1 MIIMEF
7 KMHENGFQSD
17 FDFGRLTI
25 SGKDQ
30 FGFRPYALLVSS
42 IAGCSGSVLKQI
54 LQKMR
59 IDFTDIHITAN
70 VKRNPEIA
78 NRVEEISLLFTI
90 FGDNISESKVEKALA
105 LTSKNCAI
113 VQSVKDSIHIKE
125 TFEIR

>member
-1 MIIMEF
+1 MEF

-25 SGKDQ
+25 SGKDE

-70 VKRNPEIA
+70 VKRNPDIA
-78 NRVEEISLLFTI
+78 NRVEEIAILFTI
-90 FGDNISESKVEKALA
+90 FGGNISESKVEKALA
-105 LTSKNCAI
+105 LASKNCAM
-113 VQSVKDSIHIKE
+113 VQSVKDSIHIIE